1 MAERKN
7 IPAHIKGLDD
17 AAVLASRREN
27 GTNEYA
33 TKEKNRLLALLSE
46 LLSEPMLLLLI
57 AVTIIYFILG
67 ETSEAYFMLAAILVV
82 SGISIYQEGR
92 SNKALEALKKI
103 NQPLSQVVRKGK
115 IISIPTADIVVGDVM
130 VVEEGNT
137 VNADGY
143 VLHANDFSV
152 NESALTGEAFT
163 VSKTP
168 EGDKDLYS
176 GTLVASGLAFAKVE
190 KVGAQTKIGEL
201 GTSILT
207 IKDEPTLLQKQITHF
222 VKVMAIIGL
231 AVFLAVWGYNFYIS
245 GSLIDSLLKGLT
257 LAMSILP
264 EEIPVAFTT
273 FMALGSRR
281 LMQLGIIVKK
291 VRTVE
296 ALGSA
301 TVICTDK
308 TGTITENSMQLH
320 DVYATS
326 TGKLYEKDDWKDPAA
341 TEVIT
346 YSMWA
351 SEPVPF
357 DPMEK
362 TLHSVYGKV
371 TTSDLR
377 PKFNIVHE
385 YPLGGTPP
393 MMTHVFADSSG
404 NRFIAAKGAPE
415 AIITVCEL
423 QGEDRKKVVDQLNAL
438 TSQGY
443 RVLGVARS
451 GFNGNDYPEFQQ
463 SLPFTFL
470 GLITFYDPPKA
481 NIKAVFDKFYAAGI
495 VVKIIT
501 GDNSATTRAI
511 AKQAGLRNAD
521 ETIDGDVLMQLEE
534 DQRRQKMESANIFT
548 RMFPEAKLA
557 AINALKAEGEIVA
570 MTGDGV
576 NDGPALK
583 AAHIGI
589 AMGQKGT
596 EIAKQAAALILSN
609 DDLSG
614 MVDAVAMGR
623 RIYNNIR
630 RAVLY
635 IVAIHIPI
643 ILTVSLPLFLG
654 WLYPNIFTPMHVIF
668 LEIVMGPTCSI
679 VYENEPLEKNTMLQP
694 PRPINETFLSWE
706 EMGRCILQGLVITA
720 GVLGVYQWAVH
731 HGFDEIRTRSM
742 VFTTLIIANIFLT
755 MVNRSTYYSFI
766 TSMKNRNM
774 LMLGVITA
782 TVLLTAIMLYVPAV
796 ANLFSIT
803 ALSADQLLVCLVVG
817 MICAV
822 WYEGVKWYKRG
833 RSKTN
838 DSF

>member
-1 MAERKN
+1 MADYRKL
-7 IPAHIKGLDD
+7 PDHITGLDNE
-17 AAVLASRREN
+17 AVLQSRQQY
-27 GTNEYA
+27 GKNEYA
-33 TKEKNRLLALLSE
+33 GKQQNRLLALLSE
-46 LLSEPMLLLLI
+46 LLSEPMLILLV

-67 ETSEAYFMLAAILVV
+67 ETSEAYFMLAAIIVV

-92 SNKALEALKKI
+92 SNKALAALKKI
-103 NQPLSQVVRKGK
+103 NQPLTLAVRNKK
-115 IISIPTADIVVGDVM
+115 IIGIPTADIVVGDIM

-137 VNADGY
+137 INADGT
-143 VLHANDFSV
+143 VIHANDFSV
-152 NESALTGEAFT
+152 NESALTGEAYT
-163 VSKTP
+163 VFKTP
-168 EGDKDLYS
+168 DGDKTVYS
-176 GTLVASGLAFAKVE
+176 GTLVASGLAFVQVE

-201 GTSILT
+201 GNAILT
-207 IKDEPTLLQKQITHF
+207 MKDEPTLLQKQITRF
-222 VKVMAIIGL
+222 VKGMAIIGL

-245 GSLIDSLLKGLT
+245 GSLIGSLLKGLT

-273 FMALGSRR
+273 FMALGARR

-320 DVYATS
+320 NVYDLATNKVYTS
-326 TGKLYEKDDWKDPAA
+326 DNWNTEAA
-341 TEVIT
+341 RKIIT
-346 YSMWA
+346 WSMWA

-362 TLHSVYGKV
+362 TLHAVYGKI
-371 TTSDLR
+371 TDQDIRSN
-377 PKFNIVHE
+377 FHFVHE

-393 MMTHVFADSSG
+393 MMTHVLEDNSG
-404 NRFIAAKGAPE
+404 QRIIAAKGAPE
-415 AIITVCEL
+415 AIFAVSNLDEAS
-423 QGEDRKKVVDQLNAL
+423 RKKAIEQLQAF
-438 TSQGY
+438 THEGY
-443 RVLGVARS
+443 RVLGVAAATFS
-451 GFNGNDYPEFQQ
+451 GNDFPAEQQ
-463 SLPFTFL
+463 SLSFRFL

-481 NIKAVFDKFYAAGI
+481 NIKEVFNKFYDAGI
-495 VVKIIT
+495 IVKIIT
-501 GDNSATTRAI
+501 GDNSATTKAI
-511 AKQAGLRNAD
+511 AAQAGLRGAGAS
-521 ETIDGDVLMQLEE
+521 IDGDVLMQLDEKE
-534 DQRRQKMESANIFT
+534 RQVKMESVNIFT

-557 AINALKAEGEIVA
+557 AINALKADNEIVA

-589 AMGQKGT
+589 AMGRKGT

-654 WLYPNIFTPMHVIF
+654 WIYPDIFTPMHVIF
-668 LEIVMGPTCSI
+668 LEIVMGPTCSV
-679 VYENEPLEKNTMLQP
+679 VYENEPLEKNAMKIP
-694 PRPINETFLSWE
+694 PRPIDETFLSWE
-706 EMGRCILQGLVITA
+706 EMGRSILQGLLITA
-720 GVLGVYQWAVH
+720 GVLGVYQWAAAQ
-731 HGFDEIRTRSM
+731 GYSEQLTRSM
-742 VFTTLIIANIFLT
+742 VFTTLIIANVFLT
-755 MVNRSTYYSFI
+755 LVNRSNYYSFI

-774 LMLGVITA
+774 LMVGVIGVTL
-782 TVLLTAIMLYVPAV
+782 LLTLMMLYVPPV
-796 ANLFSIT
+796 AALFSIEPLT
-803 ALSADQLLVCLVVG
+803 VTQLGICVAVGLLSV
-817 MICAV
+817 I
-822 WYEGVKWYKRG
+822 WYEAVKAWNRLQYK
-833 RSKTN
+833 
-838 DSF
+838 D